1 MKTSRPVL
9 PGVIAGAFCASV
21 WLGAAPIFGDGNDL
35 LKPGATSAP
44 ADEPNMS
51 AVEMKAAGERAT
63 KAADKLGWRIGVQ
76 AWTFNRR
83 SFYETIDI
91 VQSLGLHYIE
101 GYPGQIVDK
110 DKNVTMGPDLPKQ
123 ACEAIKKRL
132 ADADIKIV
140 NFGVTGLSKNEAQSR
155 RTFEFAKEMGIETI
169 VSEPPEDAFDTLDKL
184 TQEYGINVAIHNHPG
199 PKNHYWNPDT
209 VLKVIAGRNP
219 RIGDC
224 ADVGHWQRSGV
235 NPIEALQKLKGHII
249 CSHFKD
255 LSSFGDPK
263 AIDVPWGTGTGN
275 ARGMLEEIHKQDAKI
290 VFSIE
295 YEHFSP
301 GLKNDVARS
310 IKWFADECEELGK
323 E

>member
-1 MKTSRPVL
+1 MKPNRSLLLAAITV
-9 PGVIAGAFCASV
+9 AFCAFAWVCVS
-21 WLGAAPIFGDGNDL
+21 PTFGDDKDL
-35 LKPGATSAP
+35 LKPGATTVP
-44 ADEPNMS
+44 VDKPKMTADE
-51 AVEMKAAGERAT
+51 MKQAGERAT

-101 GYPGQIVDK
+101 GYPGQVVDK
-110 DKNVTMGPDLPKQ
+110 DKNVKMGPDLSK
-123 ACEAIKKRL
+123 EMREEIKKRL
-132 ADADIKIV
+132 ADADVKLV
-140 NFGVTGLSKNEAQSR
+140 NFGVTELFKDEAKSR
-155 RTFEFAKEMGIETI
+155 KTFDFAKDMGIETI

-184 TQEYGINVAIHNHPG
+184 TQEYGINVAIHDHPK
-199 PKNHYWNPDT
+199 PSHYWNPDT

-235 NPIEALQKLKGHII
+235 NPIEAIQKMKGHII

-275 ARGMLEEIHKQDAKI
+275 AKGMLEELHKQNAKI

-301 GLKNDVARS
+301 GLADEVARS
-310 IKWFADECEELGK
+310 IKWFGDACEEIGK